1 MVGKNLDK
9 DVIGKYDSFKVYNKR
24 YLVNIQDRY
33 EIYALTWDDL
43 FKEFEYRHHYILE
56 KLNFDNVAI
65 KQEIEQVKKD
75 VSGANQLTKEML
87 SLEY

>member
-1 MVGKNLDK
+1 M
-9 DVIGKYDSFKVYNKR
+9 DVTDKYDSFKVYNKR

-56 KLNFDNVAI
+56 KLNFDNEAI
-65 KQEIEQVKKD
+65 QQEIEQVKKD